1 MKATKSKTPESV
13 LTARA
18 VLKDTL
24 RRGQVSFDEI
34 GRRLG
39 HTRGYVSRAL
49 KGINPLTIDTIIEAL
64 EAAELRPA
72 DYFTALAKALGPT
85 EAEDGGPTQAKIEET
100 VLRTL
105 RRLGWLGLPFDDE
118 RDSRSP
124 RR

>member
-1 MKATKSKTPESV
+1 MKATTAKASEAV

-24 RRGQVSFDEI
+24 RRGTVSLDEI

-39 HTRGYVSRAL
+39 HARGYMSRAFR
-49 KGINPLTIDTIIEAL
+49 GINPLTIETIIEAL
-64 EAAELRPA
+64 VAAGLRPA
-72 DYFTALAKALGPT
+72 DYFAALAKALAPA
-85 EAEDGGPTQAKIEET
+85 EADEDRLTQAKVEEI

-105 RRLGWLGLPFDDE
+105 RRFGWLGLPFDDE
-118 RDSRSP
+118 RDSRPP